1 MHTHIEELDDLKK
14 VSAVKKEEEQK
25 MHNVLLLL
33 EDLTYREEPTIKLVI
48 DSLYD
53 VGYINL
59 INQKFRS
66 RTLNKG
72 LKLIARASKPAVKVI
87 AWQWYKRN
95 CPNLIVNWLRTQ
107 VAFEPATTLK
117 QAAEI
122 EAGLPPEPNKHRHP
136 IAVAQLEDAQL
147 EARLTDKIKTAT
159 RDPFVQLQS
168 QNSEVKYLRS
178 QVRMLASVLVGLI
191 AVFSGTVVWF
201 GYSLER
207 SNLQNVQ
214 QLENRIKV
222 LETSTNEPLAT
233 GKEN

>member
-1 MHTHIEELDDLKK
+1 MQKIEDLDDLTK
-14 VSAVKKEEEQK
+14 VSAIKKKEEQK
-25 MHNVLLLL
+25 MHDVLLLL
-33 EDLTYREEPTIKLVI
+33 EDLTYREEATIKLVI

-53 VGYINL
+53 VGYVNL

-72 LKLIARASKPAVKVI
+72 LKLIARTSKPAVKVI

-95 CPNLIVNWLRTQ
+95 CPKLIVDWLRTQ
-107 VAFEPATTLK
+107 VAFEPATTVK

-122 EAGLPPEPNKHRHP
+122 EAGLPPEPSKHQYP
-136 IAVAQLEDAQL
+136 TSAAQLEDAQL
-147 EARLTDKIKTAT
+147 EARLTSKIQAAT

-178 QVRMLASVLVGLI
+178 QVRMLASVMVALI
-191 AVFSGTVVWF
+191 TVFSGTVVWF

-207 SNLQNVQ
+207 SNFQNVK
-214 QLENRIKV
+214 QLENRIRI
-222 LETSTNEPLAT
+222 LETSTDKPLAT
-233 GKEN
+233 GQGN